1 MSVEPL
7 KVAAS
12 FVDVNVVYLIPPAHV
27 QFFENA
33 LGLKFENQAMLY
45 QTWKEKGT
53 NSPFWS
59 KSSVTRKM
67 DRVLLLL
74 IVKQCINC
82 TLSAFYKTIVTFF
95 DYHPQAIALK
105 TWYSS

>member
-1 MSVEPL
+1 MISFQGNILGYPMSVEPL

-45 QTWKEKGT
+45 QTWKEKGK
-53 NSPFWS
+53 F
-59 KSSVTRKM
+59 
-67 DRVLLLL
+67 
-74 IVKQCINC
+74 
-82 TLSAFYKTIVTFF
+82 TILV
-95 DYHPQAIALK
+95 
-105 TWYSS
+105 